1 MRRKH
6 HALTEDWFWLVLSRS
21 TDGEQVTYMDNDG
34 DIDTTDID
42 GWQQGSKNDE
52 VLYVAE

>member
-1 MRRKH
+1 
-6 HALTEDWFWLVLSRS
+6 
-21 TDGEQVTYMDNDG
+21 MDNDG